1 MDNRLCRLYGI
12 TTLDGL
18 KAICGSKT
26 LGMHINML
34 EITQVSEDIF
44 GFETYGIDYL
54 SVALRMV
61 TKLKEFGYHECIV
74 ISGDGL
80 KIVGTFST
88 DGLKYLDVKTSVV
101 VVDDSHD
108 EVEMALTPFALQELG
123 IPNVK
128 IPSMFKKVTSE
139 DDCPLESADIVD
151 LKSKE

>member
-1 MDNRLCRLYGI
+1 MANKLCRLYGI

-34 EITQVSEDIF
+34 EITQISEDIF
-44 GFETYGIDYL
+44 GFETYGIDFL
-54 SVALRMV
+54 SVALEISA
-61 TKLKEFGYHECIV
+61 KLKEFSYHECIV
-74 ISGDGL
+74 IGEDDL
-80 KIVGTFST
+80 KIIGGSGT
-88 DGLKYLDVKTSVV
+88 DGLKYLDVKASVA
-101 VVDDSHD
+101 VVDDSHA

-128 IPSMFKKVTSE
+128 IPSMFKKVNSE

-151 LKSKE
+151 LKGKE

>member
-128 IPSMFKKVTSE
+128 IPSMFKKVESE

-151 LKSKE
+151 LTSKE